1 MLPTIRYTSIITAVV
16 ALTACGQAKT
26 DKPVESTTAAGT
38 TMSPS
43 GVAAAA
49 DGKSM
54 VRFVNTLQAPKNLD
68 MKVNDRVLFENIAP
82 KAVTPYAE
90 VQTNSPTFTVRLAGK
105 DSALAENKES
115 VADGKR
121 YTAVALPK
129 ADGKSELKI
138 WRDDLMPDS
147 GKARIRVIHA
157 APGMDDVKI
166 GVAGEKDPMFKSIN
180 FGAEAGFKDV
190 MPADLLLVIGRD
202 AKGAIPI
209 KLKSMHLVAGHAYS
223 IVLITKKGNLDVIT
237 FVDEGMGT
245 KP

>member
-1 MLPTIRYTSIITAVV
+1 MHPTTRYAAIITAVV

-26 DKPVESTTAAGT
+26 DKAVESTTAAGT
-38 TMSPS
+38 TVSPS
-43 GVAAAA
+43 GAAAAA
-49 DGKSM
+49 DGKSL
-54 VRFVNTLQAPKNLD
+54 VRFVNTLQAPKSLD
-68 MKVNDRVLFENIAP
+68 MKVNDRVLFENIAS
-82 KAVTPYAE
+82 KVVTPYAE

-105 DSALAENKES
+105 DSAMAENKEM

-129 ADGKSELKI
+129 ADGTSELRV

-157 APGMDDVKI
+157 APGIDDVKI
-166 GVAGEKDPMFKSIN
+166 GVAGEAEPMFKSIN
-180 FGAEAGFKDV
+180 YGSEAGFKDV
-190 MPADLLLVIGRD
+190 APADLMLVIGRD

-209 KLKSMHLVAGHAYS
+209 KLKSMRLVAGHAYT
-223 IVLITKKGNLDVIT
+223 IVLITKKGNLDSIT
-237 FVDEGMGT
+237 FEDEALGT

>member
-1 MLPTIRYTSIITAVV
+1 MHPTLRYSSIITAVV
-16 ALTACGQAKT
+16 ALAACGQAKT

-49 DGKSM
+49 DGKSL
-54 VRFVNTLQAPKNLD
+54 VRFVNTLQAPKSLD
-68 MKVNDRVLFENIAP
+68 MKVNDRVLFDNIAS
-82 KAVTPYAE
+82 KTVTPYAE

-105 DSALAENKES
+105 DSSLAENKEA

-129 ADGKSELKI
+129 ADGKSELRV

-157 APGMDDVKI
+157 APGLDDITITVV
-166 GVAGEKDPMFKSIN
+166 GQKDPLFKGIN
-180 FGAEAGFKDV
+180 YASEAGFKDIA
-190 MPADLLLVIGRD
+190 PADVMLVISRS
-202 AKGAIPI
+202 AKGSIPI

-223 IVLITKKGNLDVIT
+223 IVLITKKGDLDTIT
-237 FVDEGMGT
+237 FEDEGQGT